1 MTEVIRIL
9 CVDDH
14 PVVRG
19 GLEQFIEE
27 QQGLTVVATA
37 ATGEE
42 ALDLYRQHRP
52 DVTLMDLQL
61 PGISGLEA
69 IRVIRSEDEQARIIV
84 LTMYQG
90 DEDIARALDAGAVT
104 YLLKDTLSHELLRTI
119 RMVHDGERPLPP
131 NVAAR
136 LASRGTDSVLSPREL
151 QIVELIARGMRNK
164 EIGADSNIAEETV
177 HQHLKNI
184 FSKLKVHDRSAVVAT
199 AVRRGMIHL
208 R

>member
-27 QQGLTVVATA
+27 QPGLTVVATA

-69 IRVIRSEDEQARIIV
+69 IRVIRSED
-84 LTMYQG
+84 
-90 DEDIARALDAGAVT
+90 
-104 YLLKDTLSHELLRTI
+104 
-119 RMVHDGERPLPP
+119 
-131 NVAAR
+131 
-136 LASRGTDSVLSPREL
+136 
-151 QIVELIARGMRNK
+151 
-164 EIGADSNIAEETV
+164 
-177 HQHLKNI
+177 
-184 FSKLKVHDRSAVVAT
+184 
-199 AVRRGMIHL
+199 
-208 R
+208 